1 MANSYKR
8 TVPLAEIV
16 PGDNPRDD
24 FGDIDALAATLEVTG
39 GQPLNPIIV
48 VADGNRYRIVD
59 GERRYRALKKL
70 HDANYMV
77 DVLVYTDFAAA
88 QEAVAMLAT
97 DDKMQLTDAERA
109 KGFQQMMVLGVES
122 RTIAK
127 ALHRKTSD
135 IAKARTVAKSA
146 PPQATIDQLIAA
158 ADFEDERDRKA
169 VLEAKPDEW
178 RSKASLLER
187 KARDERQYKELCH
200 CAVDLGFDI
209 EEKAP
214 AGYEGI
220 MWADTADELR
230 QMVDAHEDEELAV
243 WHAAFN
249 SHYLYLGHK
258 AVVPDEA
265 SRELSEERILLDR
278 RVAAYNSLR
287 TNLLKVVATCD
298 VFPKLQKI
306 AGSLRR
312 QWSLSKLDDSYL
324 GTSLERA
331 KVDKEII
338 ASHHDG
344 PASMWE
350 TLHAINNRYY
360 NVDWA
365 EWVVTWLPPILAD
378 EGTYSPSDEDL
389 WLLELAK
396 EEIAGRTDDEG

>member
-1 MANSYKR
+1 M
-8 TVPLAEIV
+8 
-16 PGDNPRDD
+16 
-24 FGDIDALAATLEVTG
+24 
-39 GQPLNPIIV
+39 
-48 VADGNRYRIVD
+48 D

-158 ADFEDERDRKA
+158 ADFEDEKDRRA
-169 VLEAKPDEW
+169 VLEAKPGEW

-214 AGYEGI
+214 EGYESI
-220 MWADTADELR
+220 MWASTAEELR
-230 QMVDAHEDEELAV
+230 RMTEAHDEEELAV
-243 WHAAFN
+243 WPAEFN
-249 SHYLYLGHK
+249 KRYLVLGHK
-258 AVVPDEA
+258 TERREVN
-265 SRELSEERILLDR
+265 SELSEEIILRDR
-278 RVAAYNSLR
+278 RDAAYNSLR
-287 TNLLKVVATCD
+287 LNLLNEVATCD
-298 VFPKLQKI
+298 VFPELQEI
-306 AGSLRR
+306 AGNLRR
-312 QWSLSKLDDSYL
+312 RWSLNKLDDSYL
-324 GTSLERA
+324 GTTLERA

-338 ASHHDG
+338 DSHHDG

-350 TLHAINNRYY
+350 TLHAINNRYN

-378 EGTYSPSDEDL
+378 EGTYYPSDEDL
-389 WLLELAK
+389 WLLELA
-396 EEIAGRTDDEG
+396 RDELSERDYDEC

>member
-24 FGDIDALAATLEVTG
+24 FGDIGALAATLEVTG
-39 GQPLNPIIV
+39 GQPLTPIIV

-158 ADFEDERDRKA
+158 ADFEDEKDRRA
-169 VLEAKPDEW
+169 VLEAKPGEW

-214 AGYEGI
+214 EGYESI
-220 MWADTADELR
+220 MWASTAEELR
-230 QMVDAHEDEELAV
+230 RMTEAHDEEELAV
-243 WHAAFN
+243 WPAEFN
-249 SHYLYLGHK
+249 KRYLVLGHK
-258 AVVPDEA
+258 TERREVN
-265 SRELSEERILLDR
+265 SELSEEIILRDR
-278 RVAAYNSLR
+278 RDAAYNSLR
-287 TNLLKVVATCD
+287 LNLLNEVATCD
-298 VFPKLQKI
+298 VFPELQEI
-306 AGSLRR
+306 AGNLRR
-312 QWSLSKLDDSYL
+312 RWSLNKLDDSYL
-324 GTSLERA
+324 GTTLERA

-338 ASHHDG
+338 DSHHDG

-350 TLHAINNRYY
+350 TLHAINNRYN

-378 EGTYSPSDEDL
+378 EGTYYPSDEDL
-389 WLLELAK
+389 WLLELA
-396 EEIAGRTDDEG
+396 RDELSERDYDEC